1 MRTRWRNTFL
11 NDGWDQLTDG
21 SDQLTREGGHGV
33 PIERH
38 KMAREVIDMTTSKNA
53 AEVDGLVS
61 TYMTD
66 EGFCRTA
73 YGQQAM
79 TLCSVT
85 VK

>member
-1 MRTRWRNTFL
+1 
-11 NDGWDQLTDG
+11 
-21 SDQLTREGGHGV
+21 
-33 PIERH
+33 
-38 KMAREVIDMTTSKNA
+38 MAREVIDMTTSKNA
-53 AEVDGLVS
+53 AEVDALVS

-66 EGFCRTA
+66 EGFRRTA